1 MKYVVRSLD
10 GREYGPFT
18 SDQLRDLRA
27 GQRLGPGDFIRREN
41 GRTWSP
47 FEKIPGLGDLGDAA
61 DLTRNDAPLAG
72 PSALPDQ
79 DVFPATPDLDD
90 VATPPAD
97 LQRDPLRTNAVDAAD
112 EMDEMDEMDDSPVAI
127 TISSTSQIELDIAR
141 ASASADMLVQHGVLV
156 NRLPGETDVFTLK
169 QSFLDVARHSMLAAL
184 LGRRGVLVCTSRRIA
199 VVLPSV
205 SSRTIRIAYPGQS
218 RSIGLERRTSLVRL
232 IFGVMLFL
240 NAIVTF
246 LGSSLLG
253 GLAAVVDGAAG
264 VGIAEASGALG
275 WGIAALFAA
284 GGAFLLIT
292 STAKA
297 LVIDAGDPVVFP
309 CSRATAWHLGRID
322 DAHHMSLEA
331 TAGQSTIIAE

>member
-1 MKYVVRSLD
+1 
-10 GREYGPFT
+10 
-18 SDQLRDLRA
+18 
-27 GQRLGPGDFIRREN
+27 
-41 GRTWSP
+41 
-47 FEKIPGLGDLGDAA
+47 
-61 DLTRNDAPLAG
+61 
-72 PSALPDQ
+72 
-79 DVFPATPDLDD
+79 
-90 VATPPAD
+90 
-97 LQRDPLRTNAVDAAD
+97 
-112 EMDEMDEMDDSPVAI
+112 
-127 TISSTSQIELDIAR
+127 
-141 ASASADMLVQHGVLV
+141 
-156 NRLPGETDVFTLK
+156 
-169 QSFLDVARHSMLAAL
+169 
-184 LGRRGVLVCTSRRIA
+184 
-199 VVLPSV
+199 
-205 SSRTIRIAYPGQS
+205 
-218 RSIGLERRTSLVRL
+218 
-232 IFGVMLFL
+232 L

>member
-18 SDQLRDLRA
+18 SDQLQDLRA

-47 FEKIPGLGDLGDAA
+47 FEKIAGLGDLSEAA
-61 DLTRNDAPLAG
+61 DLPRNDAPLAG

-79 DVFPATPDLDD
+79 DVFPATPDLED
-90 VATPPAD
+90 VATLPAD
-97 LQRDPLRTNAVDAAD
+97 LQRDPLRTDAVDP
-112 EMDEMDEMDDSPVAI
+112 MDERDVMDDSPVTI
-127 TISSTSQIELDIAR
+127 TRSSTSEIELDIAR

-169 QSFLDVARHSMLAAL
+169 QSFLDVARNSVLAAL

-284 GGAFLLIT
+284 GGGFLLLT

>member
-18 SDQLRDLRA
+18 SDQLQDLRA

-47 FEKIPGLGDLGDAA
+47 FEKIAGLGDLSEAA
-61 DLTRNDAPLAG
+61 DLPRNDAPLAG

-79 DVFPATPDLDD
+79 DVFPATPDLED
-90 VATPPAD
+90 VATLPAD
-97 LQRDPLRTNAVDAAD
+97 LQRDPLRTDAVDP
-112 EMDEMDEMDDSPVAI
+112 MDERDVMDDSPVTI
-127 TISSTSQIELDIAR
+127 TRSSTSEIELDIAR

-169 QSFLDVARHSMLAAL
+169 QSFLDVARHSILAAL

-205 SSRTIRIAYPGQS
+205 SSRTIRIAYPGRS

-284 GGAFLLIT
+284 GGAFLLVT